1 MEGYDLNL
9 IRLVCKNVSIPVI
22 ASGGCGTPQ
31 HALEAIQAGASAI
44 AIGAMFSFTD
54 ETPASVSKYLNEN
67 GVTTRIH

>member
-1 MEGYDLNL
+1 MEGYDLYL

-44 AIGAMFSFTD
+44 AIGAM
-54 ETPASVSKYLNEN
+54 
-67 GVTTRIH
+67 